1 MIYKYIRFS
10 TDSQDEQQQQHAI
23 DSWLTAHGM
32 TADSTIKDEG
42 VSGGVSYKSRNL
54 LGLVKSLAL
63 CDTLVVSEI
72 SRITRSGFG
81 ELNELIQK
89 YFKPNRLRLVICNVG
104 LDINCSSIDAMTELQ
119 LSMLAIFAKMEKEL
133 IIGRTNAALN
143 ARRELKRK
151 NGGWTSKTGK
161 WCTGFGSPKGRPICE
176 AAHDNSARTRAARVS
191 DDPIRRQQY
200 DLMQNLRARG
210 DTVQAITDTMNTLG
224 YTAPKGGK
232 WQMGQVSRAL
242 NEWGKFFN

>member
-10 TDSQDEQQQQHAI
+10 TDSQDQKQQEHTI
-23 DSWLTAHGM
+23 DAWLAARGM
-32 TADSTIKDEG
+32 TADNTVKDEG

-54 LGLVKSLAL
+54 LGLVRSLAL
-63 CDTLVVSEI
+63 GDTLIVSEI

-133 IIGRTNAALN
+133 IVGRTIAGLG
-143 ARRELKRK
+143 ARRELLKK
-151 NGGWTSKTGK
+151 NGGWTSKAGNWT
-161 WCTGFGSPKGRPICE
+161 TGFGAPKGRRLCE
-176 AAHDNSARTRAARVS
+176 LASDNSVATRRKKVS
-191 DDPIRRQQY
+191 DDPQRRQLY
-200 DLMQNLRARG
+200 ELIQNLRSRG
-210 DTVQAITDTMNTLG
+210 DTMQAITDTLNNLG
-224 YTAPKGGK
+224 YKAPKGGL
-232 WQMGQVSRAL
+232 WTQGQVSRVV
-242 NEWGKFFN
+242 NEEGKYFD